1 MPDNDA
7 KRPDFEQSAARL
19 EEVIRALE
27 SGRASLAE
35 SLKLYEEGVS
45 LINICS
51 GLLDSAEKKIKILQ
65 KTSGGTME
73 EKDFKADDN

>member
-1 MPDNDA
+1 MPEND
-7 KRPDFEQSAARL
+7 KKQPDFEQSAARL

-45 LINICS
+45 LINTCT
-51 GLLDSAEKKIKILQ
+51 GLLDSAEKKIKKLQ
-65 KTSGGTME
+65 TTPGGVME
-73 EKDFKADDN
+73 EKDFVPNDN